1 MARVVLGVGSSHGPS
16 IQSAPEQWAR
26 LGEGDTRDPR
36 FDYQELLRNAKPG
49 LDREITIDV
58 QRQRHAAA
66 QTAIKKLTDI
76 VVRSKLDVVV
86 IVSNQHRIRPADN
99 HPVFGIF
106 RAASFPVTKR
116 SHVPFDPAMRFV
128 DESKRRSDVID
139 IELSGRVDLANHMI
153 DALIEDDFDIAC
165 TDELPKGA
173 TLDDAFVFPTEFL
186 FGGTTIPI
194 VPFLLSRDLPNQA
207 TASRCYDL
215 GSALRRAI
223 DSWPTDA
230 RVGLVASG
238 GLSHQIVDEELD
250 RSIVDALV
258 GGDGDALRNQSRS
271 RLNRGPGTPEI
282 LNWITVA
289 AAMAPSQMTLVD
301 YLPCYRSLAGTGH
314 GLTFGYWL

>member
-1 MARVVLGVGSSHGPS
+1 MARVVLGVGCSHGPS
-16 IQSAPEQWAR
+16 LQSPPEQWAR
-26 LGEGDTRDPR
+26 LGEGDKRDPR
-36 FDYQELLRNAKPG
+36 FDYQEFLRNAKPG
-49 LDREITIDV
+49 LDKEITIDV

-66 QTAIKKLTDI
+66 QTAVKKLTDI
-76 VVRSKLDVVV
+76 IVRSKLDAVV
-86 IVSNQHRIRPADN
+86 IVSNQHRVRPADN
-99 HPVFGIF
+99 HPVFGVF

-116 SHVPFDPAMRFV
+116 SHLPFDPAMRFV
-128 DESKRRSDVID
+128 PESKRRSDIVD
-139 IELSGRVDLANHMI
+139 VELPGRVDLANHLI
-153 DALIEDDFDIAC
+153 DTLIADDFDVAC
-165 TDELPKGA
+165 TDELPQGA

-194 VPFLLSRDLPNQA
+194 VPFMLSRDLPNQA

-215 GSALRRAI
+215 GMALRRAI
-223 DSWPTDA
+223 DSWPSDA

-250 RSIVDALV
+250 RGVIDALTS
-258 GGDGDALRNQSRS
+258 GDSDALRKQSRA
-271 RLNRGPGTPEI
+271 RLNIGPGTPEI
-282 LNWITVA
+282 LNWIAVA

>member
-16 IQSAPEQWAR
+16 IQSAPELWAR

-36 FDYQELLRNAKPG
+36 FDYQELLRSAKPG
-49 LDREITIDV
+49 LEREITIDV

-66 QTAIKKLTDI
+66 HAAIKKLTDI
-76 VVRSKLDVVV
+76 VVRSKLDVVIV
-86 IVSNQHRIRPADN
+86 VSNQHRIRPADN
-99 HPVFGIF
+99 HPVFGVF
-106 RAASFPVTKR
+106 RAPSFPVTKR
-116 SHVPFDPAMRFV
+116 SHVPFDPDARFV
-128 DESKRRSDVID
+128 PESERRAETVDVA
-139 IELSGRVDLANHMI
+139 LPGHTDLANHLI
-153 DALIEDDFDIAC
+153 DTLIEDDFDISC

-173 TLDDAFVFPTEFL
+173 SLDDAFVFPTEYL
-186 FGGTTIPI
+186 FGGTSIPM

-223 DSWPTDA
+223 DSWPSDA

-250 RSIVDALV
+250 RGIVDALV
-258 GGDGDALRNQSRS
+258 SGDGDALRNQSRA

>member
-139 IELSGRVDLANHMI
+139 IELPGRVDLANHMI
-153 DALIEDDFDIAC
+153 DVLIEDDFDIAC